1 MLFKHTLFIG
11 IDPTAS
17 QREITYAALD
27 RDLRL
32 HALDEGDIEE
42 ITAFVAGQES
52 AFVAICGPQRPNQ
65 SLMKDK
71 QIRQNLNPA
80 PRPGRWTRFRVA
92 EYQLYQHKIRTPG
105 TPEQRD
111 SCPGWMQTSFAIFQR
126 LKKMGYHPYPE
137 SDSPGQV
144 LEVYPHGAF
153 TALLERIPFKKDT
166 LEGRLQRQ
174 LVLHNRGLEIPD
186 PMRIFDQIT
195 RYRLLQGILPLEGL
209 YNLDELDSLVAGYTA
224 WKAALHP
231 EEITTLGDTDE
242 GEIVLPVEKLKPIY
256 T

>member
-1 MLFKHTLFIG
+1 MLFKHTIFVG

-17 QREITYAALD
+17 QRDISYVALD

-32 HALDEGDIEE
+32 HTLDKGDREE

-52 AFVAICGPQRPNQ
+52 AIVAICGPSRPNQ
-65 SLMKDK
+65 GLMKRE
-71 QIRQNLNPA
+71 QVRQRLNPA

-92 EYQLYQHKIRTPG
+92 EYLLYQRKIRTPG
-105 TPEQRD
+105 TPGKKED
-111 SCPGWMQTSFAIFQR
+111 CPGWVQTSIAFFQR
-126 LKKMGYHPYPE
+126 LETMGYQPYPSQE
-137 SDSPGQV
+137 SKRQV

-153 TALLERIPFKKDT
+153 SALLGRIPFKKGT

-174 LVLHNRGLEIPD
+174 LVLHNHGLEVTD

-209 YNLDELDSLVAGYTA
+209 YDLDELDALVAAYTA
-224 WKAALHP
+224 WKASIHP
-231 EEITTLGDTDE
+231 QEITRLGKPEE
-242 GEIVLPVEKLKPIY
+242 GEIILPVEKLKQIY